1 MVNNKHNVDNKTLI
15 IVLSSLLL
23 MAVVLVV
30 ALVFLSKL
38 NVQKDYY
45 DDNNLAKECLQA
57 ENEGKL
63 ADCLDEKAFSYYEE
77 GDCEKALKVY
87 DDAPKERFSE
97 YGLSDLY
104 NEAYA
109 MSNSCEDEALIN
121 YWAEKYEAVSSQLE
135 GVD

>member
-1 MVNNKHNVDNKTLI
+1 MANNKHNVDTKTLV

-23 MAVVLVV
+23 LAV
-30 ALVFLSKL
+30 ALVIAIVFLPINNQES
-38 NVQKDYY
+38 N
-45 DDNNLAKECLQA
+45 DDGDNTAEECLQA

-87 DDAPKERFSE
+87 DDAPKERFSK

>member
-1 MVNNKHNVDNKTLI
+1 MVNNKHDVDTKTLV

-23 MAVVLVV
+23 AAIVLVI
-30 ALVFLSKL
+30 ANIFLPM
-38 NVQKDYY
+38 NNNQ
-45 DDNNLAKECLQA
+45 DDGNDGDNLAEECLQA
-57 ENEGKL
+57 ENEGLL
-63 ADCLDEKAFSYYEE
+63 ADCLDEKAFLYYKE
-77 GDCEKALKVY
+77 GDCERALEVY

-109 MSNSCEDEALIN
+109 MSNSCGDEALVD
-121 YWAEKYEAVSSQLE
+121 YWAKKYEAVSSQLE